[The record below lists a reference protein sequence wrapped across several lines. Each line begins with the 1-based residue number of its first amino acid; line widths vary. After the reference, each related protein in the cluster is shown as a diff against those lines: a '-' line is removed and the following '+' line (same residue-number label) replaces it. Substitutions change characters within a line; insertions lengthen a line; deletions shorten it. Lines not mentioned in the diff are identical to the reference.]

1 MNHTNND
8 CLIIVGMTHG
18 APGMLFAKDSDFQV
32 KELWKPFVG
41 DNWPSLIGKLK
52 LIFLQ
57 ACRGAKLDRRSMARM
72 TRKMS
77 DAHHFFHS
85 NIGRCFNN
93 VVCNILR

>member
-1 MNHTNND
+1 MNHTNNY
-8 CLIIVGMTHG
+8 CLFIVGMTHG
-18 APGMLFAKDSDFQV
+18 EPGMLFAKDIYQV

-41 DNWPSLIGKLK
+41 GNCPSLIDKLK

-57 ACRGAKLDRRSMARM
+57 ACCGAKLDRGSMARM

-85 NIGRCFNN
+85 SNGRCFNN
-93 VVCNILR
+93 VVCNI